1 MLLQIA
7 AFLAATVYGAEIAK
21 PKPRLTAPDVSL
33 RTLPLAYFGGNSASR
48 SATNLQMLA
57 KMRIVVSHCN
67 LQAPASMLWL
77 VGLLRRRYNRPVRHV
92 GRVRLRVHC

>member
-57 KMRIVVSHCN
+57 KMRIVVRP
-67 LQAPASMLWL
+67 LQPGGSCVNAL
-77 VGLLRRRYNRPVRHV
+77 VGWRAPPAL
-92 GRVRLRVHC
+92 